1 MADFKDK
8 KLQQLNTLIEMTA
21 LINSTFD
28 SLYIKEKTIEAASIL
43 AGAEAGSL
51 LLIDQKTG
59 ELFFE
64 VAIGDK
70 GEEVKPIRLK
80 KGSGIA
86 GWVAEHGEPV
96 IINDTSSDARFFK
109 GVDNQSGFSTRDM
122 ICVPVKAKER
132 IIGVLQVINKNKGS
146 FEFDDMIIL
155 HALAN
160 QVAVAMENARLHQE
174 AITDGLTKLYHH
186 KYFELRLKEE
196 LDRAKRYRHNLS
208 LILIDIDFFK
218 KVNDNFGH
226 LAGDRILEGLAE
238 ILKKNTR
245 LSDIVA
251 RYGGEEFAVIL
262 PYANQ
267 QNAFFVAERFR
278 KTIEETD
285 FQGIRITI
293 STGIGYF
300 DGEDMDFD
308 YKRFIELTDKAL
320 YRAKDK
326 GRNRTEIMTLQ

>member
-28 SLYIKEKTIEAASIL
+28 PIYIKEKSIEAAASL
-43 AGAEAGSL
+43 SDAEAGSL

-96 IINDTSSDARFFK
+96 IINDASSDARFFK
-109 GVDNQSGFSTRDM
+109 GVDDQSGFSTRDM

-160 QVAVAMENARLHQE
+160 QVAVAMENARLYQE

-208 LILIDIDFFK
+208 LILIDIDLFK
-218 KVNDNFGH
+218 RVNDNYGH
-226 LAGDRILEGLAE
+226 FAGDKILEWIAE
-238 ILKKNTR
+238 ILKNNTR

-262 PYANQ
+262 PFANQ
-267 QNAFFVAERFR
+267 KNAFNVAERFR
-278 KTIEETD
+278 KSVEDMD
-285 FQGIRITI
+285 FSGIRVTI
-293 STGIGYF
+293 SAGVGYF

-320 YRAKDK
+320 YRAKDN
-326 GRNRTEIMTLQ
+326 GRNRSEVMSLQ